1 MNSAVS
7 STGFSVAKPL
17 DTACVQFGGPSFETR
32 AFKNL
37 AFEAGVFGTGGPG
50 PSLDPVRQWRIHIGA
65 HETASPDLRRALAAL
80 RPELA
85 ARGVDAIP
93 RAVGFAEAMLHRPF
107 GAWLPLI
114 GRRAT
119 ARRISAPL
127 EMLRRGPDTL
137 VLSEDRLLGSP
148 RRAFSEPF
156 YPLAGQVAQMLATL
170 AGPGPGR
177 NTGRGAEVT
186 LFLSIRGFQ
195 DHLPAIYA
203 RELRAL
209 PPPAGGF
216 DAIKRRVLARP
227 PSWFDLVRRLRA
239 AAPGVTLRV
248 WRSEDYAA
256 HPEAI
261 LSAFIGCDTGAARP
275 FGGGAEGSSSED
287 WPPPVEA
294 VREAEALPADLA
306 QPARRALVE
315 EIFAAAGPGTPFRPF
330 STVEQGAFEAAY
342 AADVERI
349 AALGQGILIRP

>member
-1 MNSAVS
+1 MNSAVL
-7 STGFSVAKPL
+7 STDFIAARQSDA
-17 DTACVQFGGPSFETR
+17 ACARFDGQPFENRALEALAPGPSFD
-32 AFKNL
+32 
-37 AFEAGVFGTGGPG
+37 
-50 PSLDPVRQWRIHIGA
+50 PSFDPVRHWRIHIGA
-65 HETASPDLRRALAAL
+65 HETVSPGLRRALAAL

-107 GAWLPLI
+107 GARLPLI

-119 ARRISAPL
+119 ARRIAAPL

-148 RRAFSEPF
+148 RRVFSEPF
-156 YPLAGQVAQMLATL
+156 YPRAEQAARMLATL
-170 AGPGPGR
+170 AGPE
-177 NTGRGAEVT
+177 RGVEVT

-216 DAIKRRVLARP
+216 DAIRRRVLARP

-248 WRSEDYAA
+248 WRSEDCAA

-261 LSAFIGCDTGAARP
+261 LSAFTGRDTGAARAR
-275 FGGGAEGSSSED
+275 GGAAEDWSPEDWSPED

-294 VREAEALPADLA
+294 IREAEALPADLA

-330 STVEQGAFEAAY
+330 SAAERGAFEAAY
-342 AADVERI
+342 AADIERI
-349 AALGQGILIRP
+349 AALGPGILIRP